1 MRLSQFITENS
12 DLIIHDWEEL
22 ARGYLPA
29 ATVEERRDHV
39 ASMLTEIAN
48 DLATPQS
55 KTEQVEKGKGNS
67 DASTS
72 ADTAANAHGADRA
85 AFGYTPAQMVSEFR
99 ALRAS
104 VLRHFAATH
113 GEGDRASL
121 DEVTRFNEAIDQS
134 LAESMATYA
143 LGVDRAKDLF
153 LGVLGHD
160 LRNPLGA
167 IMMATTMMLTQ
178 EGPEWSHAKTAGR
191 IITSTTRMDEMIADL
206 LDFTRSR
213 LGDGIPV
220 VHAPMDLELICRQAI
235 DEITAF
241 RPSCV
246 VHFDATGELHGQWDR
261 GRIAQM
267 LSNLVGNAYQHG
279 ANDVPIEVTLG
290 GDADQVVLAVQNQG
304 PVIPEARLHEIF
316 DPFRQLKPGAQ
327 SRKDA
332 SSIGL
337 GLYIAQAIVLA
348 HDGTIDVESNTRRT
362 IFTVRLPRAAARK
375 LRAKPRPKT
384 A

>member
-1 MRLSQFITENS
+1 MRLAQFITANS
-12 DLIIHDWEEL
+12 DRIISDWEEFAL
-22 ARGYLPA
+22 GALPA
-29 ATVEERRDHV
+29 ATVEERRDHIV
-39 ASMLTEIAN
+39 NMLSEIAH
-48 DLATPQS
+48 DLAKPQS
-55 KTEQVEKGKGNS
+55 KHEQAEKGKGNS
-67 DASTS
+67 DASAS

-85 AFGYTPAQMVSEFR
+85 ASGYSPEQMVSEFR

-104 VLRHFAATH
+104 VLRHFAEAH
-113 GEGDRASL
+113 GEADRANL
-121 DEVTRFNEAIDQS
+121 DEVTRFNEAIDQT
-134 LAESMATYA
+134 LAESMGAYA
-143 LGVDRAKDLF
+143 NGVDRAKDLF

-191 IITSTTRMDEMIADL
+191 IITSTTRMDEMISDL

-220 VHAPMDLELICRQAI
+220 HRAHMDLETICRQTV

-246 VHFDATGELHGQWDR
+246 VHFDASGDLHGQWDR

-279 ANDVPIEVTLG
+279 AKDLPIEVTLG
-290 GDADQVVLAVQNQG
+290 GGPDEVVLAVLNQG
-304 PVIPEARLHEIF
+304 PVIPEARLYEIF

-327 SRKDA
+327 TRRDA

-348 HDGTIDVESNTRRT
+348 HDGTIDVESSTRRT
-362 IFTVRLPRAAARK
+362 IFTVRLPRAAVPKSRAR
-375 LRAKPRPKT
+375 PRSKT